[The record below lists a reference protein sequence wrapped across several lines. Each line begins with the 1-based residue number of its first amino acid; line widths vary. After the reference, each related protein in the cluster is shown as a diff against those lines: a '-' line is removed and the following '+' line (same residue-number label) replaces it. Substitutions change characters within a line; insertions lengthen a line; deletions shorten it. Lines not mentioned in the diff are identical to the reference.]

1 MYILWKLPFWHT
13 ILIVEETC
21 FDIHRMFQFLILKS
35 QRKLNLGF
43 FVLSIVIFEFQ
54 QAFKS
59 VLLFHK
65 VNSFVKQNNKLGIT
79 VCILKRFEVH
89 ILKESSLL
97 KYWILAKNYNLYS
110 MNHNKNNKRFINW
123 DTFILGFVELVCIY

>member
-1 MYILWKLPFWHT
+1 MYCENCLFDTLFLLWKKPVLTYTECFSFWFWNPREN
-13 ILIVEETC
+13 LIWVFC
-21 FDIHRMFQFLILKS
+21 
-35 QRKLNLGF
+35 
-43 FVLSIVIFEFQ
+43 IVIFEFQ

-97 KYWILAKNYNLYS
+97 KYWILVKNYNLYS